1 MKILVTGGAGY
12 KGSVLVPALLD
23 NGYNVTV
30 YDLFWFG
37 DYLPKN
43 DNLKVIND
51 DTRNIRSHNLKGY
64 DIVIHLAAVANDP
77 CTDLDQTLSWEI
89 SCQATWDL
97 IESCIK
103 YKIPRII
110 YASSASVYGVQ
121 ESEEVT
127 EATELIPLTAYNKAK
142 ICAERILM
150 SYADKINLQI
160 LRPATVCGLSPRM
173 RLDVVVNLLTI
184 QAIKNNKLTVLG
196 GDQLRPNIHIK
207 DLVNIYIYMIENPDL
222 TGVYN
227 AGFENNS
234 VLEIAESIKNI
245 IPSEIII
252 KNSEDNRSYKINSD
266 KLLATG
272 FKPSYKFSDA
282 INEINDAFKKKLL
295 FDEERWYNV
304 RWMQHVVLKG
314 VNSNL

>member
-23 NGYNVTV
+23 NGHNVTV

-43 DNLKVIND
+43 DKLKKILD
-51 DTRNIRSHNLKGY
+51 DTRNIHNYNLKGY

-77 CTDLDQTLSWEI
+77 CTDLDQTLSWET
-89 SCQATWDL
+89 SCQATWAL
-97 IESCIK
+97 IESCVK

-121 ESEEVT
+121 ASEKVT
-127 EATELIPLTAYNKAK
+127 EYNELIPLTAYNKAK

-150 SYADKINLQI
+150 SYADKINVQI
-160 LRPATVCGLSPRM
+160 LRPATVCGLAPRM
-173 RLDVVVNLLTI
+173 RLDVVVNLLTM
-184 QAIKNNKLTVLG
+184 QAIKNKQLIVLG

-207 DLVNIYIYMIENPDL
+207 DLIDIYLFMIDNPNL

-234 VLEIAESIKNI
+234 VLEIAESINNI
-245 IPSEIII
+245 IPSQIVI
-252 KNSEDNRSYKINSD
+252 KESEDNRSYKVNSD
-266 KLLATG
+266 KLLSTG
-272 FKPSYKFSDA
+272 FKPSYKFNDA
-282 INEINDAFKKKLL
+282 IHEINEAFKNKLL

-314 VNSNL
+314 IKSNL